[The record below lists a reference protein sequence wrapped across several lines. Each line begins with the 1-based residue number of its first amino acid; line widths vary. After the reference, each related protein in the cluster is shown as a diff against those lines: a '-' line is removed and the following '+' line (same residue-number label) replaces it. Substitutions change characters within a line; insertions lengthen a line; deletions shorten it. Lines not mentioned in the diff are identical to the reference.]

1 MYPLILGILI
11 VINVLNLI
19 RPIKSLLNKDKL
31 KADYEELR
39 SNLAYL
45 STNLG
50 ISSGSIIKIIL
61 AFIYVL
67 SFVIVLILWLL
78 SSNYYQDQ
86 AQSIHFILIILVI
99 CYLVDALGIPRF
111 LNNLQEYNLK
121 GYYIQSWWNL
131 VSAIIELLI
140 MVILFVLYFV

>member
-1 MYPLILGILI
+1 MYLLILGILI

-99 CYLVDALGIPRF
+99 SYLVDALGIPKF

-140 MVILFVLYFV
+140 MVVLFVLYFV

>member
-39 SNLAYL
+39 SDLAYL

-61 AFIYVL
+61 AFIYVF

-78 SSNYYQDQ
+78 SSNYYQ
-86 AQSIHFILIILVI
+86 AQSIHFILILLVI
-99 CYLVDALGIPRF
+99 YYLVDALGIPTF

-131 VSAIIELLI
+131 VSAVIELLI

>member
-39 SNLAYL
+39 GNLAYL
-45 STNLG
+45 STSLG

-67 SFVIVLILWLL
+67 SFVIALILWLL
-78 SSNYYQDQ
+78 SSNYYQ
-86 AQSIHFILIILVI
+86 AQSIHFILILLVI
-99 CYLVDALGIPRF
+99 YYLVDALGIPTF

-131 VSAIIELLI
+131 VSAVIELLI

>member
-1 MYPLILGILI
+1 MYLLILGILI
-11 VINVLNLI
+11 VINGLNLI

-61 AFIYVL
+61 AFIYVI

-78 SSNYYQDQ
+78 SQKYYQTQ
-86 AQSIHFILIILVI
+86 SQSIHFILILLAIY
-99 CYLVDALGIPRF
+99 YLVDALGIPTF
-111 LNNLQEYNLK
+111 LKNLQEYNLK
-121 GYYIQSWWNL
+121 GYYIQSWWNI
-131 VSAIIELLI
+131 VSGVIELLI
-140 MVILFVLYFV
+140 MVVLFVLYFV

>member
-50 ISSGSIIKIIL
+50 ISSGLIIKIIL

-78 SSNYYQDQ
+78 SQKYYQ
-86 AQSIHFILIILVI
+86 AQSPSIHFILILLVI
-99 CYLVDALGIPRF
+99 YYLVDALGIPTF
-111 LNNLQEYNLK
+111 LKNLQEYNLK

-131 VSAIIELLI
+131 VSGVIELLI
-140 MVILFVLYFV
+140 MVVLFVLCFV

>member
-1 MYPLILGILI
+1 MYLLILGILI

-61 AFIYVL
+61 AFIYGL

-78 SSNYYQDQ
+78 SQKYYQ
-86 AQSIHFILIILVI
+86 AQSPSIRFILILLVI
-99 CYLVDALGIPRF
+99 CYLVDALGIPTF

-131 VSAIIELLI
+131 VSAIIELLM
-140 MVILFVLYFV
+140 MVVLFALYFV

>member
-1 MYPLILGILI
+1 MYLLILGILI

-19 RPIKSLLNKDKL
+19 SPIKSLLNKDKL

-78 SSNYYQDQ
+78 SSNYYQ
-86 AQSIHFILIILVI
+86 AQSIHFILILLAIY
-99 CYLVDALGIPRF
+99 YLVDALGIPTF
-111 LNNLQEYNLK
+111 LKNLQEYNLK
-121 GYYIQSWWNL
+121 GYYIQSWWNI
-131 VSAIIELLI
+131 VSGVIELLL

>member
-1 MYPLILGILI
+1 MYLLILGILI
-11 VINVLNLI
+11 VIDVSNLI

-39 SNLAYL
+39 SDLAYL
-45 STNLG
+45 STSLG

-67 SFVIVLILWLL
+67 SFVIALILWLL
-78 SSNYYQDQ
+78 SSNYYQ
-86 AQSIHFILIILVI
+86 AQSIHFILILLVI
-99 CYLVDALGIPRF
+99 YYLVDALGIPTF

-131 VSAIIELLI
+131 VSAVIELLI

>member
-1 MYPLILGILI
+1 MYLLILGILI

-61 AFIYVL
+61 AFIYAL

-78 SSNYYQDQ
+78 SQKYYQ
-86 AQSIHFILIILVI
+86 A
-99 CYLVDALGIPRF
+99 
-111 LNNLQEYNLK
+111 
-121 GYYIQSWWNL
+121 
-131 VSAIIELLI
+131 
-140 MVILFVLYFV
+140 